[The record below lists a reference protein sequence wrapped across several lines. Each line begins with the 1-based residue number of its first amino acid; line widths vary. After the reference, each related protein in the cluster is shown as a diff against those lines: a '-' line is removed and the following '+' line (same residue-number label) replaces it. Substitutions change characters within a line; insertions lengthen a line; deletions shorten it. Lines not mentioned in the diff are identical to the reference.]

1 MTKERVLELCNTQI
15 RNMQDN
21 TPKDSGKDDLLY
33 LMAYNDATL
42 NICDKITKVLEIEEK
57 APSVPKNPK
66 VCEILTNILAD
77 IFEYD
82 DTDAIK
88 VKYMRQIVNKYY
100 EEEMNNEQS
109 N

>member
-1 MTKERVLELCNTQI
+1 MTKERVLEVCNTQI
-15 RNMQDN
+15 RAIQDD
-21 TPKDSGKDDLLY
+21 TPKGASKEDLLY

-42 NICDKITKVLEIEEK
+42 NVCDKITKVLEVEEK

-66 VCEILTNILAD
+66 VCDILTNILAD

-88 VKYMRQIVNKYY
+88 VKYMRQIINKYY